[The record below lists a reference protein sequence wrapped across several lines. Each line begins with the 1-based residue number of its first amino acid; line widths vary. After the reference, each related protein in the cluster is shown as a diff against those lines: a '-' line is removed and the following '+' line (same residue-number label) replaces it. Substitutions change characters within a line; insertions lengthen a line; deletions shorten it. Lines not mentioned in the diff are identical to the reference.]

1 MHAKIDCEGRDD
13 DGTVTVSLKNGKI
26 LKARFTDQEIFVLE
40 NSTGLGPDEAEHVAG
55 VAWAMSMD
63 EGADACDWKRL
74 MSRATQSLKD
84 FEAARLRV
92 N

>member
-26 LKARFTDQEIFVLE
+26 LRARFTDQEIFVLE

-74 MSRATQSLKD
+74 TSRATQSLKD
-84 FEAARLRV
+84 FEAVRLRV